1 MIRINYTGGNEII
14 GAAVINVN
22 TLLTH
27 VPFLDAIY
35 NLKEFDMATISPKE
49 ITDLFCNT
57 DLQLTVDTYWPL
69 QFNSTAD
76 AYDDRLNPAV
86 IHLNRLKLNR
96 PVHSVC
102 NTLVHQCVHAL
113 NACYP
118 SLYFSHGDNGADGKE
133 NTAPFRIAG
142 LAQQIV
148 AKDEK
153 VVQPMLHEVPCNV
166 QSQGCNSTQIQ
177 EALYQEGIFCIYD
190 VMSIL
195 EAN

>member
-1 MIRINYTGGNEII
+1 MIRINYTGGNDII
-14 GAAVINVN
+14 EAAVMNVN
-22 TLLTH
+22 KIFTH
-27 VPFLDAIY
+27 ISFLDAIY
-35 NLKEFDMATISPKE
+35 NSKNFDMATISPQE

-57 DLQLTVDTYWPL
+57 DLELTVDTYWPL
-69 QFNSTAD
+69 RLSSMAD
-76 AYDDRLNPAV
+76 AYDDRLNPAA
-86 IHLNRLKLNR
+86 IHLNRLNLNR

-102 NTLVHQCVHAL
+102 NTLMHQSVHAL

-118 SLYFSHGDNGADGKE
+118 SLYFGHGNDDPDGKE

-153 VVQPMLHEVPCNV
+153 VVQPMLHEAPCNV
-166 QSQGCNSTQIQ
+166 QTTEGDIRQIQ
-177 EALYQEGIFCIYD
+177 EALYHEGIFCIYD
-190 VMSIL
+190 VMSIM